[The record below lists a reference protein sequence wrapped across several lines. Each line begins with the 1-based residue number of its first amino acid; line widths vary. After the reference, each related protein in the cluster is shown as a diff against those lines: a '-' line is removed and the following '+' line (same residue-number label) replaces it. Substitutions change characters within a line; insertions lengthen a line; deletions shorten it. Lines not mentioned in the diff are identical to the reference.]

1 MNHYN
6 SWVYILNHCKAVH
19 MITKNWWAQTDLNC
33 RPTDYESVNI
43 AIKNQQSSD
52 IKSILSDIYI
62 ILKFYYS
69 LFLLINI
76 Y

>member
-1 MNHYN
+1 MSFWCYFLK
-6 SWVYILNHCKAVH
+6 YILYILK
-19 MITKNWWAQTDLNC
+19 KWWAQTDLNC

-43 AIKNQQSSD
+43 AIKNQQAAD
-52 IKSILSDIYI
+52 IKLILSYIYI